1 MVDSQ
6 VSKRVQG
13 LNDPQLRSFLPLLYV
28 ACVDLTLSDE
38 EREVLRRKVSSMP
51 WLRPAARQ
59 VAESWLNPNT
69 PPSEAE
75 FIALGKLLAGIA
87 KTTSPGARAT
97 FHALAAELASS
108 GESQTAVEELAHLL
122 GADVALPS
130 DWDATP
136 IVPKALHAG
145 DDATSKELGRFLDG
159 KQHKIR
165 DEVRDFMNS
174 PELRA
179 YDLSS
184 DEMRAHTRAQ
194 LERLARTGL
203 IEKAFPGVTCED
215 ELDVF
220 MSLFEELG
228 HGQLSLTIKLGVQA
242 GLYGGAIW
250 ALGTER
256 HHARLNKIAHLEELG
271 CFAMSEVG
279 HGSNV
284 AQLET
289 VARYEHASKEFVITT
304 PGESA
309 RKEWIGGAARDA
321 RFAVVFAQLEV
332 DGIRHGVHAIIVAI
346 RTADGAPVEGVRTG
360 DSGHKMGL
368 LGVDNGRLW
377 FENTRVPVANLLD
390 RFASID
396 DSGAYQSPIESQS
409 RRFFMMLATLVGG
422 RICVGSSAVSAAR
435 TSLAIA
441 IRYATMRRQFSA
453 APRKPERALLEYPS
467 HQRRLLPSLAQSVV
481 LRAAFEVVRQ
491 RHCQLLGEE
500 DPSRRIDSRNLEA
513 EVAILKV
520 LGSRLGV
527 DATQACRE
535 ACGGQGYLSVNR
547 IAGIRTDVEIFTTFE
562 GDNVVLSQ
570 LVTKDLLS
578 EYRGQFADEGAFA
591 VVRFLG
597 RRAIDR
603 AVIKN
608 PVAVRLRDPAHLR
621 SRGFQLDTL
630 RYRQDHVIETLAAR
644 LRQRLRSGM
653 DFDRAF
659 LEVQEHVLAAS
670 EAFGERLAFESFVKA
685 EEKFLG
691 QTTRSVPGSAAHIL
705 GLLGDAY
712 ALGVVEKHAAWFL
725 EDGYVEVGKSRA
737 IRIEHGKVLAELAP
751 HARTVV
757 DSFGIPD
764 ACLAAPIAFFDPAHP
779 KYS

>member
-1 MVDSQ
+1 
-6 VSKRVQG
+6 

-28 ACVDLTLSDE
+28 ASVDLALSDE
-38 EREVLRRKVSSMP
+38 EREVLRKKVSSMP

-59 VAESWLNPNT
+59 AAESWLNPET
-69 PPSEAE
+69 PPHELE
-75 FIALGKLLAGIA
+75 FSALGELLAGVA

-97 FHALAAELASS
+97 FHALASELASS
-108 GESQTAVEELAHLL
+108 PETEAAVEELAQLL

-130 DWDATP
+130 AWNAAP
-136 IVPKALHAG
+136 QAPVALHAG
-145 DDATSKELGRFLDG
+145 DARVSKVLGEFLDG
-159 KQHKIR
+159 QQQ
-165 DEVRDFMNS
+165 DVRNKVREFMNA

-184 DEMRAHTRAQ
+184 EELRSHTRAQ
-194 LERLARTGL
+194 LERLAQTGL

-220 MSLFEELG
+220 MALFEELG

-250 ALGTER
+250 ALGTQR
-256 HHARLNKIAHLEELG
+256 HHQRLEQIAHLKELG

-289 VARYEHASKEFVITT
+289 IARYEHATQELVIST
-304 PGESA
+304 PSESA

-332 DGIRHGVHAIIVAI
+332 KGVRHGVHAMIVRI
-346 RTADGAPVEGVRTG
+346 RTPEGSKVQGVRTG

-377 FENTRVPVANLLD
+377 FENTRVPVSNLLD

-396 DSGAYQSPIESQS
+396 ENGSYQSPIESQS
-409 RRFFMMLATLVGG
+409 KRFFMMLATLVGG

-441 IRYATMRRQFSA
+441 IRYATLRRQFSS
-453 APRKPERALLEYPS
+453 APSKPERALLEYPS
-467 HQRRLLPSLAQSVV
+467 HQRRLLPALAQSVI
-481 LRAAFEVVRQ
+481 LRSAFETVRAK
-491 RHCQLLGEE
+491 HCQLLRNQG
-500 DPSRRIDSRNLEA
+500 SQGSADSRKLEA

-578 EYRGQFADEGAFA
+578 AYRGQFADDGAFA

-597 RRAIDR
+597 KRALDR
-603 AVIKN
+603 AVTKN
-608 PVAVRLRDPAHLR
+608 PVAVRLKDPAHLR
-621 SRGFQLDTL
+621 SRAFQLDTL
-630 RYRQDHVIETLAAR
+630 VYRQDHVVETLAAR
-644 LRQRLRSGM
+644 LSQRLRSGI
-653 DFDRAF
+653 DFDQAF
-659 LEVQEHVLAAS
+659 LEVQEHVLAAA
-670 EAFGERLAFESFVKA
+670 EAFGERLAFESFVNAEKEFLNDKGKA
-685 EEKFLG
+685 E
-691 QTTRSVPGSAAHIL
+691 PGSSGHLL

-725 EDGYVEVGKSRA
+725 EDGYVEVSKSRA

-751 HARTVV
+751 HARTIV

-764 ACLAAPIAFFDPAHP
+764 GCLAAPIAFFDPAHP
-779 KYS
+779 DYSPSDS